1 MSLINHFAKLLS
13 KNWPVSLG
21 VINMSWF
28 PGFGYLMIH
37 SSVMSTYRCG
47 IVNVVMEM
55 DRILRPDGW
64 AIFRDRVQVLREV
77 EDIVK
82 CQTLLSMAA
91 PELILNWDR
100 KHSINSLLLSTLNL
114 SFLEIT
120 VLMKLETLKFQHAVY
135 HQDCVFLSRFYL

>member
-1 MSLINHFAKLLS
+1 
-13 KNWPVSLG
+13 
-21 VINMSWF
+21 MSWF

-82 CQTLLSMAA
+82 SLHWDVVLAYTQGDEELLVAQ
-91 PELILNWDR
+91 
-100 KHSINSLLLSTLNL
+100 K
-114 SFLEIT
+114 
-120 VLMKLETLKFQHAVY
+120 
-135 HQDCVFLSRFYL
+135 RFWRPSEEASGK